1 MAVFYLDTSA
11 LVKRYRTE
19 EGTDFIDKLFEK
31 IEKSEDRLA
40 TSFFSALEFISALR
54 RLLKG
59 EQITQEAFFDST
71 ARFVADLEKCF
82 IISSVD
88 DTAVSNSV
96 SLIIKHAIKTADSIQ
111 LSSVL
116 HLKEVLEESKEKLLF
131 VVDDEELSSVAQDEG
146 LTVINPREDR
156 AMQKLEKYVK

>member
-19 EGTDFIDKLFEK
+19 EGTEFIDTLFRK

-71 ARFVADLEKCF
+71 ARFVADLEKYF

-88 DTAVSNSV
+88 DTVVSRSL
-96 SLIIKHAIKTADSIQ
+96 SLIIKHAIKTADAIQ

-116 HLKEVLEESKEKLLF
+116 HLKEVSAESREELLF
-131 VVDDEELSSVAQDEG
+131 VVDDEELSHAAQDEV
-146 LTVINPREDR
+146 LTVLNPRDDR
-156 AMQKLEKYVK
+156 AIQELEKHVK